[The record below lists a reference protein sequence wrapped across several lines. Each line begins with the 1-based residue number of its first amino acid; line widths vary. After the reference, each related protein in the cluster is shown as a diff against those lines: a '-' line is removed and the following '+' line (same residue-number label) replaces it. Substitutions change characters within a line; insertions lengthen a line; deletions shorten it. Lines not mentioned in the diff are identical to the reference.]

1 MQRPSPSRPFFGL
14 LLYFSLIALVW
25 AGVTYADFL
34 HDLAYRESSLNATKV
49 NKFGYAGLF
58 QMGEAAMVDAGYYKS
73 DGSATNDWKGKFTG
87 KNGINSLADF
97 TNNPDAQVKA
107 IADYQAVQWKVIQ
120 NLGLT
125 KYLGQTINGVQI
137 TQSGLLA
144 GAHLVGYGGLQKY
157 LTSNGTNDVVDGNKT
172 PISQYIQ
179 KFGGY
184 TVGGP
189 APSYAAVAAAAGGSG
204 MPVGAST
211 PSAPS
216 GSSPGGAA
224 SGPTYSLPPAPFSMD
239 VLPSEAFYSNTG
251 YQMGDVSDV
260 ITKIFAASLFLWLV
274 WMMLGTWKSF
284 NDGHLAMTQFKTDI
298 VRALIILMVGVA
310 LVT

>member
-73 DGSATNDWKGKFTG
+73 DGSDANDWRGKFTG

-125 KYLGQTINGVQI
+125 KYLGQTINGVEI

-157 LTSNGTNDVVDGNKT
+157 LTSNGMNDVKDGNGT

-184 TVGGP
+184 RVGGP
-189 APSYAAVAAAAGGSG
+189 APSHAAVAGAAGGSG
-204 MPVGAST
+204 MPVGSATVTT
-211 PSAPS
+211 PGTSS
-216 GSSPGGAA
+216 GSVSTA
-224 SGPTYSLPPAPFSMD
+224 PTYSLPAAPSMD
-239 VLPSEAFYSNTG
+239 ALPSEAFYNNTG
-251 YQMGDVSDV
+251 YQMGDVSDL
-260 ITKIFAASLFLWLV
+260 ITKILAASLFLWLV

-284 NDGHLAMTQFKTDI
+284 NDGRLALAQFKTDI
-298 VRALIILMVGVA
+298 IRALIILMLGIA
-310 LVT
+310 LIQ

>member
-1 MQRPSPSRPFFGL
+1 MQRPSHSRPFFGL

-34 HDLAYRESSLNATKV
+34 HDLAFRESSLNATKV

-73 DGSATNDWKGKFTG
+73 DGTAVSDWRGKFTG

-125 KYLGQTINGVQI
+125 KYLGQTINGVEI

-157 LTSNGTNDVVDGNKT
+157 LTSNGMNDVKDGNGT

-184 TVGGP
+184 RVGGP
-189 APSYAAVAAAAGGSG
+189 APSYAAVAGAAGGSG
-204 MPVGAST
+204 MPVGSATVTT
-211 PSAPS
+211 PGTSS
-216 GSSPGGAA
+216 GSVSTA
-224 SGPTYSLPPAPFSMD
+224 PTYSLPAAPSMD
-239 VLPSEAFYSNTG
+239 ALPSEAFYNNTG
-251 YQMGDVSDV
+251 YQMGDVSDL
-260 ITKIFAASLFLWLV
+260 ITKILAASLFLWLV

-284 NDGHLAMTQFKTDI
+284 NDGRLALAQFKTDI
-298 VRALIILMVGVA
+298 IRALIILMLGIA
-310 LVT
+310 LIQ